1 MSRRLDE
8 RIRLGTMMMA
18 ALLVC
23 ASLIGAPPVNV
34 PAVNA
39 QPPPVPTSPLAP
51 PPPPKRLCEAQE
63 LAVQRAD
70 QDIVRHNAQRHLF
83 ELPREQ
89 AAYDAYN
96 VEANAVNQQL
106 ATAKANLRRCLDVL
120 QRIVD
125 PGLLAQVTPRQIDKT
140 TTAKNQV
147 PQGYTL
153 PYPAGGKQG
162 YAVPKQS
169 PARELY
175 DVVRKISPPRKT
187 KVTGPL
193 QGQQRPAVGDHDPA
207 YPGGRVGKDAKGG
220 SAVSLDH
227 VVSLAELFHMP
238 GFLALSPENM
248 IMVANTAVGLQ
259 WLTFTANRAK
269 QSRSAGD
276 ILGTDPNWQ
285 AAQVALENQVRSQ
298 LLRLIQDLLELQG
311 GP

>member
-1 MSRRLDE
+1 M
-8 RIRLGTMMMA
+8 
-18 ALLVC
+18 
-23 ASLIGAPPVNV
+23 
-34 PAVNA
+34 
-39 QPPPVPTSPLAP
+39 
-51 PPPPKRLCEAQE
+51 
-63 LAVQRAD
+63 QRAD
-70 QDIVRHNAQRHLF
+70 QGIVRHNAQRNLF

-89 AAYDAYN
+89 AAYNAYN
-96 VEANAVNQQL
+96 AEANTLNQQL

-125 PGLLAQVTPRQIDKT
+125 PGLLSQVTPRQIER
-140 TTAKNQV
+140 TTAAKNKV

-162 YAVPKQS
+162 YAVPTDS

-175 DVVRKISPPRKT
+175 KVVRSISPPSKS

-193 QGQQRPAVGDHDPA
+193 QGQLRPAVNDPDQA

-227 VVSLAELFHMP
+227 VVSLAEMFHMP
-238 GFLALSPENM
+238 GFLGLTPENM
-248 IMVANTAVGLQ
+248 IMLANAAAGLQ

-276 ILGTDPNWQ
+276 ILGVDPNWQ
-285 AAQVALENQVRSQ
+285 AAQVALEDQVRSQ